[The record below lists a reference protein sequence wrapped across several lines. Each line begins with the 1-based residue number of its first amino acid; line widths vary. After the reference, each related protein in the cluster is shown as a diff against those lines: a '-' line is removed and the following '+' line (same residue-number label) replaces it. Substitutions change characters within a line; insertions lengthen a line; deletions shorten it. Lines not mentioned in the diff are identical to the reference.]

1 LSSENIIGIAFIQGG
16 DNIDRIE
23 YLTLL
28 ERRLGHLFHVQ
39 RDYSVLGES
48 FHLYAQCE
56 IHNERYFASKNVK
69 LWRAD
74 NYEYTLVR
82 CYEEMTQNH
91 LLHLTDFLKQAVD
104 SLVQPYEEH
113 MTSIITGVIVLEE
126 EPVPEIIRIVER
138 FNYQKSFKM
147 GLQGWCDIRLI
158 LVVPSLNQVYC
169 NRKAKEVKPFYHPV
183 RSPKKKSLIRKL
195 REVLK
200 S

>member
-1 LSSENIIGIAFIQGG
+1 MDGS
-16 DNIDRIE
+16 E

-28 ERRLGHLFHVQ
+28 EKRLGHLFRVQ
-39 RDYSVLGES
+39 RDYSVLEEL

-56 IHNERYFASKNVK
+56 IQNERYFGSKNVK

-82 CYEEMTQNH
+82 CYEEMTQNN
-91 LLHLTDFLKQAVD
+91 LLELTDFLKQAVD
-104 SLVQPYEEH
+104 SLVKPHEEH
-113 MTSIITGVIVLEE
+113 MTSIISGVIVIDK
-126 EPVPEIIRIVER
+126 EPTPNIIRIVER
-138 FNYQKSFKM
+138 FSYQKAFKM

-158 LVVPSLNQVYC
+158 LVVPPLNQVYC

-183 RSPKKKSLIRKL
+183 KSPKKKSLIRKI